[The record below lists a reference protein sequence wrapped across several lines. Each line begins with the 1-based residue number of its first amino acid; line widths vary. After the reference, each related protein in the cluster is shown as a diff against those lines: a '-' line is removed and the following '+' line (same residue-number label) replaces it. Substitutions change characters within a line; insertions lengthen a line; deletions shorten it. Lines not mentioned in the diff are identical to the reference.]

1 MANSELHEHAP
12 HLSVVEARGASR
24 GRHILMVLIASV
36 VLAGAALAL
45 AWGFRAGDFN
55 RADSSA
61 ASRIAASSPSVV
73 PANQAPPAAA
83 ARTPATTGLNQ

>member
-12 HLSVVEARGASR
+12 HLSVVEARGAIR
-24 GRHILMVLIASV
+24 GRHILMVLIGSV

-61 ASRIAASSPSVV
+61 ASRIAASSPAVTSTT
-73 PANQAPPAAA
+73 QTPPAAA
-83 ARTPATTGLNQ
+83 SRTPATTGLDR

>member
-36 VLAGAALAL
+36 VLAGAALTL

-55 RADSSA
+55 RAD
-61 ASRIAASSPSVV
+61 SRIAASSPSVV